1 MKGAALAKLPG
12 FLLFE
17 WLPTPLY
24 LLVSA
29 ILVFFFIFVAVS
41 VIIAVYKL
49 IQFLV
54 QVLGGVLG
62 KVVSLFV

>member
-1 MKGAALAKLPG
+1 MIDLVLATFK
-12 FLLFE
+12 
-17 WLPTPLY
+17 WLPTPLF
-24 LLVSA
+24 LLTSA
-29 ILVFFFIFVAVS
+29 ILTFFFIFVAVS

-49 IQFLV
+49 IQFIV

>member
-1 MKGAALAKLPG
+1 VIDLVLSTFK
-12 FLLFE
+12 
-17 WLPTPLY
+17 WLPTPLF

-29 ILVFFFIFVAVS
+29 ILTFFFIFVAVS

-49 IQFLV
+49 IQFIV
-54 QVLGGVLG
+54 HVLGGILG

>member
-1 MKGAALAKLPG
+1 VIDLILATFK
-12 FLLFE
+12 

-29 ILVFFFIFVAVS
+29 ILVFFFIFVAVAI
-41 VIIAVYKL
+41 IIAVYKL

-54 QVLGGVLG
+54 HVLGGILG

>member
-1 MKGAALAKLPG
+1 MIDLVLATFK
-12 FLLFE
+12 
-17 WLPTPLY
+17 WLPAPLF

-29 ILVFFFIFVAVS
+29 ILTFFFIFVAVS

-49 IQFLV
+49 IQFIV
-54 QVLGGVLG
+54 HVLGGILG

>member
-1 MKGAALAKLPG
+1 MIDLVLATFK
-12 FLLFE
+12 
-17 WLPTPLY
+17 WLPTPLF

-29 ILVFFFIFVAVS
+29 ILTFFFIFVAVS

-49 IQFLV
+49 VQFIV
-54 QVLGGVLG
+54 HVLGGILG

>member
-1 MKGAALAKLPG
+1 MVDLVLATFK
-12 FLLFE
+12 
-17 WLPTPLY
+17 WLPTPLF

-29 ILVFFFIFVAVS
+29 ILTFFFIFVAVS

-49 IQFLV
+49 IQFIV
-54 QVLGGVLG
+54 HVLGGILG

>member
-1 MKGAALAKLPG
+1 MVDLILATYK
-12 FLLFE
+12 
-17 WLPTPLY
+17 WLPTPLF

-29 ILVFFFIFVAVS
+29 VLMFFFIFVAVS
-41 VIIAVYKL
+41 VLIAVYKL

-54 QVLGGVLG
+54 GVLGGILG

>member
-1 MKGAALAKLPG
+1 MIDLIFATFK
-12 FLLFE
+12 
-17 WLPTPLY
+17 WLPTPLF

-29 ILVFFFIFVAVS
+29 ILTFFFIFVAVS

-54 QVLGGVLG
+54 HVLGGVLG
-62 KVVSLFV
+62 KVVSFFV

>member
-1 MKGAALAKLPG
+1 MIDLVLASFK
-12 FLLFE
+12 
-17 WLPTPLY
+17 WLPTPLF

-29 ILVFFFIFVAVS
+29 ILTFFFIFVAVS

-49 IQFLV
+49 IQFIV
-54 QVLGGVLG
+54 HVLGGILG

>member
-1 MKGAALAKLPG
+1 MIDLVLSTFK
-12 FLLFE
+12 
-17 WLPTPLY
+17 WLPTPLF

-29 ILVFFFIFVAVS
+29 ILTFFFIFVAVS

-49 IQFLV
+49 IQFIV
-54 QVLGGVLG
+54 HVLGGILG

>member
-1 MKGAALAKLPG
+1 MIDLVLATFK
-12 FLLFE
+12 
-17 WLPTPLY
+17 WLPTPLF

-29 ILVFFFIFVAVS
+29 ILTFFFIFVAVS

-49 IQFLV
+49 IQFIV
-54 QVLGGVLG
+54 HVLGGILG

>member
-1 MKGAALAKLPG
+1 MIDLVLATFK
-12 FLLFE
+12 
-17 WLPTPLY
+17 WLPTPLF

-29 ILVFFFIFVAVS
+29 ILSFFFIFVAVS

-49 IQFLV
+49 IQFIV
-54 QVLGGVLG
+54 HVLGGILG

>member
-1 MKGAALAKLPG
+1 MIDLVLATFK
-12 FLLFE
+12 
-17 WLPTPLY
+17 WLPTPLF

-29 ILVFFFIFVAVS
+29 ILTFFFIFVAVS

-49 IQFLV
+49 IQFIAH
-54 QVLGGVLG
+54 VLGGILG

>member
-1 MKGAALAKLPG
+1 MIDLILATFK
-12 FLLFE
+12 
-17 WLPTPLY
+17 WLPTPLF

-29 ILVFFFIFVAVS
+29 VLMFFFIFVAVS
-41 VIIAVYKL
+41 VLIAVYKL

-54 QVLGGVLG
+54 GVLGGILG

>member
-1 MKGAALAKLPG
+1 MIDLVLATFK
-12 FLLFE
+12 

-54 QVLGGVLG
+54 HVLGGVLG
-62 KVVSLFV
+62 KVVSFFV

>member
-1 MKGAALAKLPG
+1 MIDLVLATFK
-12 FLLFE
+12 
-17 WLPTPLY
+17 WLPTPLF

-29 ILVFFFIFVAVS
+29 ILTFFFIFVAVS

-49 IQFLV
+49 IQFIV
-54 QVLGGVLG
+54 DVLGGILG

>member
-1 MKGAALAKLPG
+1 MIDLVLSTFK
-12 FLLFE
+12 
-17 WLPTPLY
+17 WLPTPLF

-29 ILVFFFIFVAVS
+29 ILTFFFVFVAVS

-49 IQFLV
+49 IQFIV
-54 QVLGGVLG
+54 HVLGGILG